1 MEGSWSSAARRVS
14 ASSEAGLDKGSTEKE
29 VLLVVCVWFW
39 LPLPPLPLPLSDF
52 LPSSLL

>member
-1 MEGSWSSAARRVS
+1 MEDSWSSAARRVS

-29 VLLVVCVWFW
+29 GLLVVFVLFW
-39 LPLPPLPLPLSDF
+39 LPPPPLPLSDF